1 MSDRAL
7 RLTMASLA
15 AVTVGV
21 AGYLLQ
27 AHYSGGSI
35 VCSTGGCNT
44 VQRSAY
50 AEIFGIPVALIG
62 LLGSAAILL
71 SLARGDVL
79 GRALGLTLT
88 LTGFIFAAYLVLVQL
103 TVLDAVCEWCIANDT
118 LLALLAALAVLRAGR
133 DGKTRT
139 SS

>member
-7 RLTMASLA
+7 RLAMAPLA
-15 AVTVGV
+15 AVTVGI
-21 AGYLLQ
+21 AGYLVL

-35 VCSTGGCNT
+35 ACWTGGCET
-44 VQRSAY
+44 VQQSDY

-62 LLGSAAILL
+62 LLGSVAILV
-71 SLARGDVL
+71 SLAWGDVF
-79 GRALGLTLT
+79 GRASGLMLT

-118 LLALLAALAVLRAGR
+118 LLALLAALAVLRASR
-133 DGKTRT
+133 DWTTRT